1 MKISLG
7 DLRRIVKKIIND
19 NSPIGVGSPDQQLDD
34 DYSYDFVSDPIIKKL
49 VFYHLQAL
57 GSIDLDQKVD
67 GLGDDGFAWNQLKV
81 WEIPYNTDPK
91 AREFAGSIVHNG
103 KRYYGEY

>member
-19 NSPIGVGSPDQQLDD
+19 NSPIGVGSPKKQQSDGE
-34 DYSYDFVSDPIIKKL
+34 YSYDFVSDPAIKKL
-49 VFYHLQAL
+49 VFNHLQAL
-57 GSIDLDQKVD
+57 GSIDVNQEI
-67 GLGDDGFAWNQLKV
+67 GGFAWNQLEV
-81 WEIPYNTDPK
+81 WEIPYNTDPN